1 MTAAGEGSR
10 PDVSIIVVSFNDAED
25 LRVSLT
31 SALAQR
37 GVSREV
43 IVVDNASRDG
53 SREVAEKLG
62 VSVVALPEN
71 VGFAAG
77 MNAGIEASAGRY
89 VLALNPDCRL
99 EPDFAA
105 VLGER
110 IMVAATTKKT
120 IGTEGQKSAV
130 MATYRILRYD

>member
-1 MTAAGEGSR
+1 MATGERSR

-53 SREVAEKLG
+53 SREVAKQPG

-71 VGFAAG
+71 VGF
-77 MNAGIEASAGRY
+77 
-89 VLALNPDCRL
+89 
-99 EPDFAA
+99 
-105 VLGER
+105 
-110 IMVAATTKKT
+110 
-120 IGTEGQKSAV
+120 
-130 MATYRILRYD
+130 